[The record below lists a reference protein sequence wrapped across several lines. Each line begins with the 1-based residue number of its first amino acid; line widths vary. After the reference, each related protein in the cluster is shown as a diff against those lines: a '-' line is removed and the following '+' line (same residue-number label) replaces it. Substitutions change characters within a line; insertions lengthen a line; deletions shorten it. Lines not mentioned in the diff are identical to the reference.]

1 MADNFNTIAGWTLFA
16 GIVALGTTLVS
27 GEYFGG
33 EAHEGKGGYEVA
45 DSGGGGETAVAKPIN
60 YAAGDPAKGA
70 ELFNGKCTSCHSI
83 ASGGTNGIGPNL
95 WAVMSRGRGKAAGF
109 AYSGGVT
116 AMGGS
121 WDWASMDKWIASPKK
136 FIDGTKMSYAG
147 MSDPVERADL
157 IRYINDQGSNLPVP
171 AAPVEMAAAPAGDAK
186 AAPEAAGNAAAPAA
200 DAKGAAP
207 AK

>member
-1 MADNFNTIAGWTLFA
+1 MLFII
-16 GIVALGTTLVS
+16 G
-27 GEYFGG
+27 
-33 EAHEGKGGYEVA
+33 
-45 DSGGGGETAVAKPIN
+45 IN

-70 ELFNGKCTSCHSI
+70 ELFNGKCTSCHTI
-83 ASGGTNGIGPNL
+83 ASGGANGIGPNL

-121 WDWASMDKWIASPKK
+121 WDWDSMDKWIASPKK

-147 MSDPVERADL
+147 MSDPVDRANL

-171 AAPVEMAAAPAGDAK
+171 AAPAEMAAAPSADAK
-186 AAPEAAGNAAAPAA
+186 AAPVAASNAAAPAA

>member
-1 MADNFNTIAGWTLFA
+1 
-16 GIVALGTTLVS
+16 
-27 GEYFGG
+27 
-33 EAHEGKGGYEVA
+33 
-45 DSGGGGETAVAKPIN
+45 
-60 YAAGDPAKGA
+60 
-70 ELFNGKCTSCHSI
+70 
-83 ASGGTNGIGPNL
+83 
-95 WAVMSRGRGKAAGF
+95 MSRGRGKAAGF